1 MKPVFKTVVL
11 LALFAGCKTT
21 KEITETKSK
30 VSETVQND
38 LKTTVHS
45 SYSMEASASMLE
57 TILEND
63 SLVIEETVVEFSA
76 PDSSGKQ
83 HPEKITTRKA
93 ISGKQTQ
100 KQSTASAVSDLVSQ
114 TKKTADDNSLKHTDS
129 EAHEAVKKKQVWRT
143 SGFWI
148 SFFTVVLS
156 LNSGSI
162 ISGLRWVFVR
172 VRKLLSI

>member
-1 MKPVFKTVVL
+1 MLVL

-21 KEITETKSK
+21 KEVTETKNT
-30 VSETVQND
+30 VSETVKKE
-38 LKTTVHS
+38 LKTSVDNASIMKT
-45 SYSMEASASMLE
+45 SASVIE

-63 SLVIEETVVEFSA
+63 SLVIEETVVEFST

-93 ISGKQTQ
+93 LSGKQTQ
-100 KQSTASAVSDLVSQ
+100 KQSTASAISDLASQ
-114 TKKTADDNSLKHTDS
+114 TKKTADDNLSKHTDS

-143 SGFWI
+143 SGFWV
-148 SFFTVVLS
+148 SFFAVVLS
-156 LNSGSI
+156 LNSGRI